1 MFEKQP
7 LDFDAAAF
15 VLKINGPISQS
26 ASSSGFFIRDL
37 RIWSRALSPLEVFT
51 QRHQEIRHP
60 ELHDDLLVYAPL
72 TEGARYPFKFFDLL
86 SQRSFKTENLEMI
99 NPNEDELDP
108 LVCPSYTFYNHG
120 TSTCVVD
127 FLEIPQ
133 APEGFLMKGRNDDG
147 YTLSIED
154 LRFAD
159 EEGGYF
165 RQLADE
171 TVAYDWSVA
180 SVASPADADLVSQI
194 VSG

>member
-7 LDFDAAAF
+7 LGLDAAAF
-15 VLKINGPISQS
+15 VLKINGPTSRVG
-26 ASSSGFFIRDL
+26 SSGFFIRDL
-37 RIWSRALSPLEVFT
+37 RMWSRALSPFEVFT

-72 TEGARYPFKFFDLL
+72 TEGARYPFKFFNLQT
-86 SQRSFKTENLEMI
+86 QRSFETENLEVMT
-99 NPNEDELDP
+99 PVGDELDP
-108 LVCPSYTFYNHG
+108 LVCPSYTFYSLG
-120 TSTCVVD
+120 SRKCVVD
-127 FLEIPQ
+127 FLQASQ

-154 LRFAD
+154 LRFAEG
-159 EEGGYF
+159 EEGYF

-194 VSG
+194 VSR